1 MTGPYILSFLSF
13 KATRDYDW
21 KRLWLPRVVN
31 NTAELLGSAVSYTV
45 FNHFY
50 IANWVLC
57 DWWIVGSFFVST
69 FTYISPSSVCFE
81 RPKIC
86 TVFAYMLIYSF
97 FHNLAF
103 SGTSSTLQHIFVVP
117 CASFST
123 TETLISYSVPS
134 APHLNEETRLN
145 PFSKKMGRKSCV
157 TVPLTL

>member
-1 MTGPYILSFLSF
+1 MTGPYILSSLSF

-21 KRLWLPRVVN
+21 KRLWLPRVVK

-57 DWWIVGSFFVST
+57 DWWIVGSFFRIHLYLYQLVFSVFWT
-69 FTYISPSSVCFE
+69 LQNMYSICLYHFFIISLSV
-81 RPKIC
+81 
-86 TVFAYMLIYSF
+86 VY
-97 FHNLAF
+97 H
-103 SGTSSTLQHIFVVP
+103 LQHIFVVP

-134 APHLNEETRLN
+134 APHLNEETRFN